1 MKVLIIQN
9 KRIGDVLLTS
19 VLAEN
24 IKKNYPDSIVHFF
37 CYDYTVPVIRYNIF
51 IDQII
56 SVDAQSLKKIP
67 VLLKYCRKVKRE
79 NYDLILD
86 PYAKFQSKLMC
97 YLSGATK
104 TAGFIRKVKKTS
116 FQPYTI
122 KVPYKSSSTMDCGKT
137 LDDRVSLCDAALP
150 LKTKIYQPKIY
161 LEELEQPQN
170 KTETK
175 PIIIIGVLGSTPS
188 KSLPKETMA
197 DIINRTIKSFPD
209 HQIVFNY
216 APHQKQEAA
225 EIYDLIENKKAV
237 NEDAYE
243 PDLDK
248 FLHLLKE
255 ADVLVSNEGG
265 AVHMA
270 KALEVPTFTIFSPFI
285 DKATWNSFENLPIH
299 TSIHLRDQR
308 PDLYQNVDRKS
319 MKKIESEPI
328 HYYRQL
334 DANMIWHKLGPYLNL
349 ILKQD

>member
-37 CYDYTVPVIRYNIF
+37 CYDYTVPVIRHNIF

-56 SVDAQSLKKIP
+56 AVNADSLKKIP
-67 VLLKYCRKVKRE
+67 VLLKYCGKTRTE
-79 NYDLILD
+79 NYDVVLD

-97 YLSGATK
+97 FLSDASK
-104 TAGFIRKVKKTS
+104 TAGFIRKVKKSS

-122 KVPYKSSSTMDCGKT
+122 KVPYKSSSEMDCGKT
-137 LDDRVSLCDAALP
+137 LDDRVSLCDAAIP
-150 LKTKIYQPKIY
+150 LKTKIYHPKIY
-161 LEELEQPQN
+161 LEESKLTPG
-170 KTETK
+170 KIGTK
-175 PIIIIGVLGSTPS
+175 PVIIMGVLGSTPS

-197 DIINRTIKSFPD
+197 EVINRTIQSFPN
-209 HQIVFNY
+209 HQIIFNY
-216 APHQKQEAA
+216 APQQKQEAA
-225 EIYDLIENKKAV
+225 EIYDLIKNKTAV
-237 NEDAYE
+237 NEKAYE
-243 PDLDK
+243 PNLDK
-248 FLHLLKE
+248 FLHLLKR

-270 KALEVPTFTIFSPFI
+270 KALDVPTFTIFSPFI

-299 TSIHLRDQR
+299 TSIHLRDER
-308 PDLYQNVDRKS
+308 PDLYKIADRKT

-328 HYYRQL
+328 HYYRELQ
-334 DANMIWHKLGPYLNL
+334 ANMIWAKLGPYLKS
-349 ILKQD
+349 ILN

>member
-24 IKKNYPDSIVHFF
+24 IKKNYPESIVHFF
-37 CYDYTVPVIRYNIF
+37 CYDYTVPVIRHNIF
-51 IDQII
+51 IDEII
-56 SVDAQSLKKIP
+56 SVNVEALKKIP
-67 VLLKYCRKVKRE
+67 VLLKHCRKIKKE
-79 NYDLILD
+79 AYDVILD

-97 YLSGATK
+97 YLSGATL
-104 TAGFIRKVKKTS
+104 TAGFIRKVKSTS
-116 FQPYTI
+116 FQPYKI

-137 LDDRVSLCDAALP
+137 LDDRVTLCDAAIP

-161 LEELEQPQN
+161 LEKGKASKHLN
-170 KTETK
+170 DDR
-175 PIIIIGVLGSTPS
+175 PIIIMGILGSTPS

-197 DIINRTIKSFPD
+197 KIINRTIQSYPD
-209 HQIVFNY
+209 HQIVFNF

-248 FLHLLKE
+248 FLFLLKQ
-255 ADVLVSNEGG
+255 ADVLISNEGG

-319 MKKIESEPI
+319 MKKIESEPV

-334 DANMIWHKLGPYLNL
+334 DADMIWDKLDPYLKS
-349 ILKQD
+349 ILK